1 MKTVKNSI
9 SFYDKSSG
17 IYNLCL
23 DWIFNTGRKKVA
35 RFLNTRKKL
44 NVLEIGSGTGS
55 FLNHVNVDLNYVG
68 IDGSIKMC
76 NISKEKFPNHTFL
89 NIKYEDY
96 HPTCK
101 YDVIVINY
109 TLSVVDNPEDLILKV
124 SSWLDSNGKV
134 YIVNHFSTESW
145 FYKLL
150 QKVSVYCGYN
160 AYFPF
165 NPNLFSNYF
174 NITIFKSVNLFG
186 AWKFIE
192 LTLKKD
198 EKE

>member
-55 FLNHVNVDLNYVG
+55 FINHVNVELNYVG
-68 IDGSIKMC
+68 IDGSIKMH

-89 NIKYEDY
+89 NVKYEDY
-96 HPTCK
+96 RPTCK
-101 YDVIVINY
+101 FDVIVINY

-124 SSWLDSNGKV
+124 SSWLNSNGKV

-145 FYKLL
+145 FYKSL
-150 QKVSVYCGYN
+150 QKVSVYFGYN

-174 NITIFKSVNLFG
+174 NITIFESVNLFG
-186 AWKFIE
+186 AWKLIE